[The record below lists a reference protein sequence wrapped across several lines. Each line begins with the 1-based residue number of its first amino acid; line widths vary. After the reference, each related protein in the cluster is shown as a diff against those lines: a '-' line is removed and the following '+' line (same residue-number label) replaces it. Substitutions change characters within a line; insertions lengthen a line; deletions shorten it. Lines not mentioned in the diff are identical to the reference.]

1 MLDRIDQRWL
11 WILLAAVSMLTCCVC
26 AEAQTLKR
34 NERLLMINPITA
46 CEDGST
52 DLTQCP
58 VTSYRIEHAVTC
70 TATTWDAVADVPA
83 DTLTYK
89 ATGLSSGSHC
99 WRARAIAGSF
109 VTQPGAIGP
118 NSWATVTTL
127 NPGRP
132 GVVSVSQ

>member
-1 MLDRIDQRWL
+1 MHDRIDQRWL
-11 WILLAAVSMLTCCVC
+11 WVLFVAVSFLACWVR

-34 NERLLMINPITA
+34 NERLLTITPVTA

-58 VTSYRIEHAVTC
+58 FTGYRIEHAATC
-70 TATTWDAVADVPA
+70 TSTTWNAVADVPA

-89 ATGLSSGSHC
+89 ATALSSGAHC
-99 WRARAIAGSF
+99 WRARAITGSF
-109 VTQPGAIGP
+109 VTQPGPIGP
-118 NSWATVTTL
+118 NSWATIAAL

-132 GVVSVSQ
+132 GVVSVSP